1 MIMEKSGL
9 VYVADDEAD
18 IRNLVQSFL
27 EQAGHRVLSFETGD
41 KLYEAFEQ
49 ERPDLVILDVL
60 MPGTDGFEITSK
72 IREISDV
79 PILLLTAKETDTDYI
94 KGFTAGCDDYFT
106 KPFSLVKLMM
116 RVNAIL
122 KRSNL
127 SKKENHSLK
136 YGDIEIKPDN
146 KACFIKGE
154 EVVLT
159 KTEFS
164 LMQYLIEKQEN
175 GASREELLNE
185 IWGYDACVETRVTDD
200 AIKRIRRKLKD
211 SNSDVLISTIWGYGF
226 RLKIKEKSDE

>member
-9 VYVADDEAD
+9 VYIADDEAD

-27 EQAGHRVLSFETGD
+27 EQARHKILSFETGD

-136 YGDIEIKPDN
+136 YGDIEIKQIGR
-146 KACFIKGE
+146 AH
-154 EVVLT
+154 V
-159 KTEFS
+159 
-164 LMQYLIEKQEN
+164 
-175 GASREELLNE
+175 
-185 IWGYDACVETRVTDD
+185 
-200 AIKRIRRKLKD
+200 
-211 SNSDVLISTIWGYGF
+211 
-226 RLKIKEKSDE
+226 